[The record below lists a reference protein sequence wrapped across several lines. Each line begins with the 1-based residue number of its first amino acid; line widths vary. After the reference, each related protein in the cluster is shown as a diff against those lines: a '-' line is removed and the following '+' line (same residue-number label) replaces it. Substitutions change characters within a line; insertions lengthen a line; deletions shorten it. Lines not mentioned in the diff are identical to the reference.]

1 MMNKVIPGGA
11 ISSDQIP
18 DEVTFLDEASLDSDK
33 VSLLDAAGKVGGLE
47 DAGELLFGPFS
58 DELVNRKGIRTD
70 EHKEFKCWLVHMR
83 TRSQKGASV
92 GCLSLLRL
100 LATESGLCPL
110 SRRVLE
116 GPSNPVSRAEFAL
129 SSTVCTPR
137 DDQLGDYGINHEDV
151 AGAVMLY

>member
-1 MMNKVIPGGA
+1 MDNGQEMMNKVIPGGA

-70 EHKEFKCWLVHMR
+70 EW
-83 TRSQKGASV
+83 
-92 GCLSLLRL
+92 
-100 LATESGLCPL
+100 
-110 SRRVLE
+110 
-116 GPSNPVSRAEFAL
+116 
-129 SSTVCTPR
+129 